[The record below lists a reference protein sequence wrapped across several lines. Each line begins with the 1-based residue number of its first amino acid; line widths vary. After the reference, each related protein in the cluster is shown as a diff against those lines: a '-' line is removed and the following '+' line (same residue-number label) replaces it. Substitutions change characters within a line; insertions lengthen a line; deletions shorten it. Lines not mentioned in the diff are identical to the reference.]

1 MSKYVNSLENPVFKS
16 NMERQINEAA
26 VQKQILDEKNL
37 ANYLIKI
44 FFSQKRKTKYTRY
57 FHKNAF

>member
-1 MSKYVNSLENPVFKS
+1 MSKYVNSLENPVF
-16 NMERQINEAA
+16 NVERQINESAI
-26 VQKQILDEKNL
+26 QKQILDEKNL
-37 ANYLIKI
+37 TNYLIKI